1 MDGVH
6 CTVRN
11 KWKNVN
17 RLKPLFKTRS
27 SLSQSRSFC
36 IANSSNGPICP
47 SNRIILAAS
56 ASASDLINVSKHII
70 RLFLNIQSIRI
81 LKDLLSFCQKSK
93 SFKANFIYALVTPK
107 QVNLFFYLQPYQKL
121 HCIIHRLQ
129 SWCALLHFLLWCI
142 HIFAFHQPIFFFII
156 NETTTKIRSYITHF
170 YLYLQI

>member
-107 QVNLFFYLQPYQKL
+107 QVNLFFTCSPTKNYIALYIDCSLGVPYY
-121 HCIIHRLQ
+121 IFYYG
-129 SWCALLHFLLWCI
+129 AYTFLRFTSLY
-142 HIFAFHQPIFFFII
+142 FFII